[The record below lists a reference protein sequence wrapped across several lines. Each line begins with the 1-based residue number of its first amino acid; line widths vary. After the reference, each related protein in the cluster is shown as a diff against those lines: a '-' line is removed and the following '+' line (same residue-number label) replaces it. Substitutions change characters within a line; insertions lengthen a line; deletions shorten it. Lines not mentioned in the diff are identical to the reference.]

1 MDFFKI
7 AGKVINAGKVAGGFI
22 NQRMQEYSETL
33 NSTYDDLSSRSSD
46 ELRRIKNNSF
56 NSWTK
61 RATAMKILKER
72 GEE

>member
-7 AGKVINAGKVAGGFI
+7 ASKVINAGKVAGGFVA
-22 NQRMQEYSETL
+22 QQMQNYSETL
-33 NSTYDDLSSRSSD
+33 NKTHENLSGKSSD
-46 ELRRIKNNSF
+46 ELRRIKSNSF

-72 GEE
+72 GEK